1 MKHEQKEVLDAL
13 MAVTLY
19 APEDAEYNKNVG
31 ILTDYIVDVVNMLN
45 EARKENESL
54 AKAMLQVTNR
64 GVNNREG
71 RRKLK
76 NMYHVDISNN
86 YDPIT
91 NPIITAEEETI
102 DESTISV
109 NTTEES
115 GAESD

>member
-19 APEDAEYNKNVG
+19 APKDAEYNKNVG
-31 ILTDYIVDVVNMLN
+31 ILTDYIVDVENMLK

-54 AKAMLQVTNR
+54 VKAFLKVINH

-76 NMYHVDISNN
+76 NMCHVDISDN
-86 YDPIT
+86 YDSII
-91 NPIITAEEETI
+91 NPIITAEEEAI

-109 NTTEES
+109 DTTEES

>member
-1 MKHEQKEVLDAL
+1 MKHEQKDVLNAL
-13 MAVTLY
+13 MAITMH
-19 APEDAEYNKNVG
+19 APEDVEYNKNVG

-54 AKAMLQVTNR
+54 AKALLQVTNH

-76 NMYHVDISNN
+76 NMCHVDISDN

-91 NPIITAEEETI
+91 NPIIIAEEETI
-102 DESTISV
+102 DESTISTD
-109 NTTEES
+109 TTEES
-115 GAESD
+115 GANSN

>member
-19 APEDAEYNKNVG
+19 APKDAEYNKNVG
-31 ILTDYIVDVVNMLN
+31 ILTDYIVDVENMLK
-45 EARKENESL
+45 EAREENESL
-54 AKAMLQVTNR
+54 VKAFLKVINH

-76 NMYHVDISNN
+76 NMCHVDISDN
-86 YDPIT
+86 YDPII
-91 NPIITAEEETI
+91 NPIITAEEEAI

-109 NTTEES
+109 DTTEES

>member
-19 APEDAEYNKNVG
+19 APKDAEYNKNVG

-54 AKAMLQVTNR
+54 AKALLQVTNH

-76 NMYHVDISNN
+76 NAFHVDINDN
-86 YDPIT
+86 YDEIPS
-91 NPIITAEEETI
+91 PIINAEEEVI
-102 DESTISV
+102 DELTIST

>member
-13 MAVTLY
+13 MAITLH

-31 ILTDYIVDVVNMLN
+31 ILTDYMVDVVNMLN

-76 NMYHVDISNN
+76 NMYHVDISDN
-86 YDPIT
+86 YNPIE
-91 NPIITAEEETI
+91 NPIITTEEETV

-109 NTTEES
+109 HTTKKSE
-115 GAESD
+115 AESD

>member
-1 MKHEQKEVLDAL
+1 MRHKQQEVIDAL

-19 APEDAEYNKNVG
+19 APKDAEYNKNVG
-31 ILTDYIVDVVNMLN
+31 ILTDYIIDVENMLK
-45 EARKENESL
+45 EAREENESL
-54 AKAMLQVTNR
+54 AKAFLKVINH

-76 NMYHVDISNN
+76 NMCHVDISDN
-86 YDPIT
+86 YAPIT

-109 NTTEES
+109 DTTKES
-115 GAESD
+115 EAESN

>member
-1 MKHEQKEVLDAL
+1 MKHKQQEVIDAL

-19 APEDAEYNKNVG
+19 APKDVEYNKNVG

-54 AKAMLQVTNR
+54 AKTLLQVTNH

-76 NMYHVDISNN
+76 NAFHVDINDN
-86 YDPIT
+86 YDEIPS
-91 NPIITAEEETI
+91 PIINAEEEVT
-102 DESTISV
+102 DELTISTD
-109 NTTEES
+109 TTEES
-115 GAESD
+115 GANSD

>member
-19 APEDAEYNKNVG
+19 APKDAEYNKNVG
-31 ILTDYIVDVVNMLN
+31 ILTDYIVDVENMLK
-45 EARKENESL
+45 EAREENESL
-54 AKAMLQVTNR
+54 VKAFLKVINH

-76 NMYHVDISNN
+76 NMCHVDISDN
-86 YDPIT
+86 YDSII
-91 NPIITAEEETI
+91 NPIITAEEEAI

-109 NTTEES
+109 DTTEES

>member
-1 MKHEQKEVLDAL
+1 MKHEQKEVIDAL
-13 MAVTLY
+13 MALTMY
-19 APEDAEYNKNVG
+19 APEDATYNKNVG
-31 ILTDYIVDVVNMLN
+31 ILTDYIVDVVNLLN

-76 NMYHVDISNN
+76 NMFHVDVHDDYELINS
-86 YDPIT
+86 PV
-91 NPIITAEEETI
+91 ITAEEEPINEPTVPV
-102 DESTISV
+102 D
-109 NTTEES
+109 TTEES

>member
-19 APEDAEYNKNVG
+19 APKDAEYNKNVG

-45 EARKENESL
+45 QARKENEAL
-54 AKAMLQVTNR
+54 AKALLQVTNH

-76 NMYHVDISNN
+76 NAFHVDINDN
-86 YDPIT
+86 YDEIPS
-91 NPIITAEEETI
+91 PIINAEEEVT
-102 DESTISV
+102 DEPTISTD
-109 NTTEES
+109 TTEES
-115 GAESD
+115 GVNSD

>member
-1 MKHEQKEVLDAL
+1 MKHEQKEILDAF

-76 NMYHVDISNN
+76 NMYHVDISDN
-86 YDPIT
+86 YVPIT
-91 NPIITAEEETI
+91 NPIITAEEGTI
-102 DESTISV
+102 DESTILV

-115 GAESD
+115 RAESD

>member
-1 MKHEQKEVLDAL
+1 MKHEQKEVLDAF

-76 NMYHVDISNN
+76 NAFHVNINDS
-86 YDPIT
+86 YDEIPS
-91 NPIITAEEETI
+91 PIINAEEEVT
-102 DESTISV
+102 DELTIST

-115 GAESD
+115 GANSD